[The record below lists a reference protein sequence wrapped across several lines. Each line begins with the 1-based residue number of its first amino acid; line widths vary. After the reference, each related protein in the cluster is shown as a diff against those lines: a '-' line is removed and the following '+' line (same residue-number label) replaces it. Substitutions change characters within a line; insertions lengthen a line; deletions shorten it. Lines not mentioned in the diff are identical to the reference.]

1 MNNLYQG
8 GQCNPN
14 AIGAS
19 SNQYKNMMN
28 VMTVGNQNP
37 QRVIDHTQQVK
48 SFEQDIKNR
57 EMMFNN
63 MNQSWSGSSTFF
75 LIKRKLIQ

>member
-14 AIGAS
+14 SVGSS

-37 QRVIDHTQQVK
+37 
-48 SFEQDIKNR
+48 
-57 EMMFNN
+57 
-63 MNQSWSGSSTFF
+63 
-75 LIKRKLIQ
+75 

>member
-57 EMMFNN
+57 
-63 MNQSWSGSSTFF
+63 
-75 LIKRKLIQ
+75 